1 MTASGN
7 QDEDGETEHA
17 ASDFARVLF
26 GNLFGAV
33 LDATR
38 QTFDGV
44 LKSSECGI
52 VHLFKSRLVRR
63 AQRAILDL
71 GFNFFA
77 LGSGF
82 F

>member
-17 ASDFARVLF
+17 AGNFARVLF

-33 LDATR
+33 FDATR
-38 QTFDGV
+38 HAFDRI
-44 LKSSECGI
+44 LKPSERGI
-52 VHLFKSRLVRR
+52 VHLFESRLVRR
-63 AQRAILDL
+63 AQRAILEL

-77 LGSGF
+77 LRSGF

>member
-7 QDEDGETEHA
+7 QDEDGETEHTA
-17 ASDFARVLF
+17 GNFARVLF

-38 QTFDGV
+38 QTFDRV
-44 LKSSECGI
+44 LKPCEWGI

-63 AQRAILDL
+63 AQRAILEL

-77 LGSGF
+77 LRSGF